1 MNDIYHQWIRK
12 EKKILVM
19 NRYES
24 VKGLG
29 KDGSVSNDVYARKI
43 KKLDRKMSMG
53 ENWQAKKKETS
64 FSLFPR
70 ATK

>member
-1 MNDIYHQWIRK
+1 
-12 EKKILVM
+12 M

-29 KDGSVSNDVYARKI
+29 KDGGVSNDVYAHKI